1 MQSLI
6 SFEVG
11 SPTLLSRWEANKI
24 FAADVRAYDQQ
35 RLVRRTRVL
44 FLVAEGV
51 ASVLGSH
58 LENVRNAKLP
68 ASQKGFVE
76 WLREENDRYNAGHG
90 ITAFMYE
97 GHQYRYL
104 SYVTSAFIAKLD
116 PALKMGVSY
125 LDNDTGQQVCA
136 ALDPL
141 PVTP

>member
-24 FAADVRAYDQQ
+24 FAAEVCGYDQQ
-35 RLVRRTRVL
+35 RLVRRARVL

-68 ASQKGFVE
+68 ASQK
-76 WLREENDRYNAGHG
+76 A
-90 ITAFMYE
+90 
-97 GHQYRYL
+97 L
-104 SYVTSAFIAKLD
+104 SSGCERRMIVTTQAKGSW
-116 PALKMGVSY
+116 PSCTRGTS
-125 LDNDTGQQVCA
+125 TG
-136 ALDPL
+136 
-141 PVTP
+141 T